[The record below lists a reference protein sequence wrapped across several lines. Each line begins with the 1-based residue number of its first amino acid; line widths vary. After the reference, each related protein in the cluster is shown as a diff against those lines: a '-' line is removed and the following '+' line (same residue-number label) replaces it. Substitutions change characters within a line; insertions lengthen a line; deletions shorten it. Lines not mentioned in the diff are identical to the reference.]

1 MIIYLMLAIM
11 LGDFKFKIIL

>member
-1 MIIYLMLAIM
+1 MYLMLAIM